1 MIRFVFFLCFSFLLL
16 SCGGNYKERQKQ
28 LDELYGECDNPTNRI
43 KLSDRQYKNCKAK
56 ERAKGDSFFNLDG
69 DLNDLISGKNKDV
82 VYLNSVNPYLWGA
95 SLELTSSYPLKIA
108 DNQGGYIE
116 TDWINNQDN
125 LNQRCLIK
133 IKILSSELVS
143 TGVSTKF
150 ICEIK
155 DNTNWILD
163 NKSYLSEEKQLT
175 LKILETASKLSDSK
189 L

>member
-1 MIRFVFFLCFSFLLL
+1 MLRLIYIFIISLLLL
-16 SCGGNYKERQKQ
+16 SCGGKYQENQKKIV
-28 LDELYGECDNPTNRI
+28 ELYGECDNPTKRI
-43 KLSDRQYKNCKAK
+43 QLSDLQYKNCKAK
-56 ERAKGDSFFNLDG
+56 ERAKGESFFNLDG
-69 DLNDLISGKNKDV
+69 DLNDLISGRSENV
-82 VYLNSVNPYLWGA
+82 VYLNSVNPYLWSA

-116 TDWINNQDN
+116 TDWINNQEN